1 MKTSIKGVFAIA
13 TISIGMIM
21 TSCQKSEV
29 TEPIDYASLSAKL
42 EEKSHRNAFTANIC
56 NFDIEPQNNFQ
67 QGAVD
72 ITQPVAFN
80 IVFCGQANA
89 IPAAMDNDWYVFK
102 KQFVPNVPVSAMFK
116 NGTNSPMSVTLI
128 NLVNNAQVQ
137 LNLLPGA
144 TGFIPY
150 NGAIGPVANLLI
162 GKYALR
168 IRTINT
174 GAGVYNFQ
182 P

>member
-1 MKTSIKGVFAIA
+1 MKTTIKGVFAIA

-21 TSCQKSEV
+21 TSCQKSEL
-29 TEPIDYASLSAKL
+29 TEPVDNASLLAQL
-42 EEKSHRNAFTANIC
+42 EQKNHRNAITANAC
-56 NFDIEPQNNFQ
+56 NFDVEPQNNFQ

-72 ITQPVAFN
+72 ITQPVALN

-89 IPAAMDNDWYVFK
+89 LPATMDNDWYIYK
-102 KQFVPNVPVSAMFK
+102 KQFVPNVAATAMFK

-128 NLVNNAQVQ
+128 NLVNNAQIQ

-150 NGAIGPVANLLI
+150 NGALSPVANLLV

>member
-80 IVFCGQANA
+80 IVFCGKANA

-116 NGTNSPMSVTLI
+116 NGTNSPMSVNTYQFVKQCSSTIKSL
-128 NLVNNAQVQ
+128 A
-137 LNLLPGA
+137 G
-144 TGFIPY
+144 GY
-150 NGAIGPVANLLI
+150 
-162 GKYALR
+162 R
-168 IRTINT
+168 IYSI
-174 GAGVYNFQ
+174 
-182 P
+182 

>member
-1 MKTSIKGVFAIA
+1 MKTTIKGVFAIA
-13 TISIGMIM
+13 SIGIGLILS
-21 TSCQKSEV
+21 SCQKSEV
-29 TEPIDYASLSAKL
+29 TEPIDNASLSAKL
-42 EEKSHRNAFTANIC
+42 EEKSHRNATTANIC
-56 NFDIEPQNNFQ
+56 NFDVEPQNNFQ

-80 IVFCGQANA
+80 IVFCGKANA
-89 IPAAMDNDWYVFK
+89 IPAAMDNDWYIYK

-150 NGAIGPVANLLI
+150 NGAIGPVANAV

>member
-1 MKTSIKGVFAIA
+1 MKTTIKGVFAIA
-13 TISIGMIM
+13 TIGIGMIM
-21 TSCQKSEV
+21 SSCQKSEI
-29 TEPIDYASLSAKL
+29 TEPVDNASLLAQL
-42 EEKSHRNAFTANIC
+42 EQKSHRNAITANVC
-56 NFDIEPQNNFQ
+56 NFDVEPQNNFQ

-72 ITQPVAFN
+72 ITQPVALN
-80 IVFCGQANA
+80 IVFCGKANA

-116 NGTNSPMSVTLI
+116 NGTNSPMSVKLI

-150 NGAIGPVANLLI
+150 NGAVGPVANAI
-162 GKYALR
+162 VGKYALQ

>member
-1 MKTSIKGVFAIA
+1 MKTTIKGVFAIA
-13 TISIGMIM
+13 TISIGIVMS
-21 TSCQKSEV
+21 SCQKSEI
-29 TEPIDYASLSAKL
+29 TEPVDNASLLAQL
-42 EEKSHRNAFTANIC
+42 EQKSHRNAIAANAC

-72 ITQPVAFN
+72 ITQPVALN

-89 IPAAMDNDWYVFK
+89 GPAAIDNDWYVFK
-102 KQFVPNVPVSAMFK
+102 KQFAPNVPVSAMFK

-150 NGAIGPVANLLI
+150 NGAVGPVANAI
-162 GKYALR
+162 VGKYALR
-168 IRTINT
+168 IRSINT